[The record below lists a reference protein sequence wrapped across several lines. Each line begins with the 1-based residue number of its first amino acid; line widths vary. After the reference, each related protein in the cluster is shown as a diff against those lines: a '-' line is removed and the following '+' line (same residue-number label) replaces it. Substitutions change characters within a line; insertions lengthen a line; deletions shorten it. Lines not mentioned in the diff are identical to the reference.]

1 MLESFLK
8 NISIESQGMIS
19 FILGAIL
26 ILGTL
31 GKFEILQSILNS
43 IMILVG
49 SILVV
54 WGFYNGNGYQRI
66 KDLINKPKEKK

>member
-1 MLESFLK
+1 MFEKFFK

-19 FILGAIL
+19 LILGAIL

-66 KDLINKPKEKK
+66 KEFINKPKEKK